1 MQFGIQIIMQ
11 NLIQT
16 LRSIILLDVQI
27 QMQNR
32 ISDPVLFQ
40 LLHRQTFK
48 QLLLTLK
55 VSFQGRD
62 EQALSETSRT
72 AQEVVTSGLYHLVHP
87 GRFINIEITVL
98 TDFLEILDSDGIYFI
113 AHTFFNGLS

>member
-16 LRSIILLDVQI
+16 LQSIILLDVQI

-62 EQALSETSRT
+62 E
-72 AQEVVTSGLYHLVHP
+72 
-87 GRFINIEITVL
+87 
-98 TDFLEILDSDGIYFI
+98 
-113 AHTFFNGLS
+113 